1 MGPERLYA
9 IVDIETTGGHASAN
23 GITEIAILIHN
34 GTEIIEQFE
43 TLINPGINIPVYI
56 RALTG
61 ISNEMVYN
69 APLFNEVAS
78 RIYNLLQDKIFVAH
92 NVNFDYSFLKHHLG
106 MSGFELSSKKL
117 CTVRLGR
124 KIFPGLPS
132 YSLGKFCNYLGIENP
147 DRHRAGGD
155 AYATAI
161 LFSMLLQ
168 KDEGEHIAN
177 SLKPGSKDKCLP
189 PNLPAEMIEKL
200 PNSPGVYYFHNQKSK
215 VVYVGK
221 AKNLRKRVVSHFANN
236 NPGRQKQDFLKS
248 IYSITFNECGS
259 ELMAFI
265 LESIEIKRLW
275 PEYNRSQKRFEH
287 AYGLYAFG
295 DQNGYL
301 RLAVDKRLKFSAP
314 LYTFN
319 YILEGYEIIKSM
331 VSEFGLCPKLCFIQ
345 KNNHP
350 CSGLES
356 KTCKGACEGIE
367 NADNYNKRVL
377 DAITC
382 LKNALPTFA
391 IIDDG
396 RSVEEQ
402 SCILMENGKFYG
414 MGFLSGQINSDNI
427 SVLKEQITHYP
438 ANDYIRNLIR
448 NYANKHPDKKL
459 IFGC

>member
-1 MGPERLYA
+1 MNPERLYA

-34 GTEIIEQFE
+34 GSEIIEQFS
-43 TLINPGINIPVYI
+43 TLINPGMHIPVYI

-61 ISNEMVYN
+61 ISNEMVN
-69 APLFNEVAS
+69 DAPFFNEVAS
-78 RIYNLLQDKIFVAH
+78 RIYCLLQNKIFVAH

-106 MSGFELSSKKL
+106 NAGFELNSKKL

-155 AYATAI
+155 AHATAI
-161 LFSMLLQ
+161 LFSKLLQ
-168 KDEGEHIAN
+168 KDEGEHIAGF
-177 SLKPGSKDKCLP
+177 LKAGSKDKCLP

-200 PNSPGVYYFHNQKSK
+200 PGSPGVYYFHNQKSK

-221 AKNLRKRVVSHFANN
+221 AKNLRKRVLSHFANN

-248 IYSITFNECGS
+248 IYSITFKECGT

-287 AYGLYAFG
+287 AYGLYAFE
-295 DQNGYL
+295 DQKGYL
-301 RLAVDKRLKFSAP
+301 RLAVDKRQKFSAP

-319 YILEGYEIIKSM
+319 YILEGYELIKSM

-356 KTCKGACEGIE
+356 NTCKGACEEIE
-367 NADNYNKRVL
+367 NAEDYNKRVW

-382 LKNALPTFA
+382 LKGNLPTFA
-391 IIDDG
+391 IVGEG
-396 RSVEEQ
+396 RSEEEQ

-414 MGFLSGQINSDNI
+414 MGFFSGQIDSGNI
-427 SVLKEQITHYP
+427 SLLKEQITNYP
-438 ANDYIRNLIR
+438 ANDYIRNLIFS
-448 NYANKHPDKKL
+448 YANKHPNKK
-459 IFGC
+459 IVFGS